1 MTRWFEFPGTLTIAI
16 GQPVTF
22 TAGFVN
28 WNSNA
33 VKSTET
39 AAAFGYTATPLTYTI
54 IEGAV
59 SLATMSVAAAALIT
73 LSF

>member
-1 MTRWFEFPGTLTIAI
+1 MTLAI

-28 WNSNA
+28 WKSNTN
-33 VKSTET
+33 KSTET
-39 AAAFGYTATPLTYTI
+39 AAAFGYTDTALTYTI